1 MPESEAAFK
10 LAKEGMIARMRT
22 ERITKMD
29 IIWSYVGAQ
38 YLNQNVDSRIKTY
51 NDVQKMGLK
60 DVVNF
65 QKNNVKGRTYS
76 YCILGDKKELDMEN
90 LKKIAPITELT
101 TEDIFGY

>member
-1 MPESEAAFK
+1 
-10 LAKEGMIARMRT
+10 
-22 ERITKMD
+22 
-29 IIWSYVGAQ
+29 
-38 YLNQNVDSRIKTY
+38 
-51 NDVQKMGLK
+51 LK